1 MEENN
6 KLKMIKTISKNIIED
21 HIGESAA
28 QCAYYVILS
37 FIPFTILLLSL
48 IQYTNIEPQQLFDTI
63 SNIIP
68 SYMNETV
75 IGIIREAYSKSIGT
89 VSISAIFML
98 FAADRGL
105 FALIRELHFI
115 YNFSDNK
122 NKSWIHLKLI
132 SLIQTIVFI
141 ILVAIGLVAMV
152 FGKTIISTIE
162 ENLRIPKISG
172 FITQI
177 SLLFIA
183 FIIFLCIY
191 RFMSRHKLNFVNQ
204 IRGAIFASVALNVI
218 SFIFSKYLE
227 IFKGFSTTYGS
238 LTALML
244 VMMWTYT
251 CFYIIFLGAEINK
264 YYNTKVKSPTH
275 LC

>member
-6 KLKMIKTISKNIIED
+6 KLKMIKTILNNMKED

-37 FIPFTILLLSL
+37 FIPFTILLLTL
-48 IQYTNIEPQQLFDTI
+48 IQYTNVEPQQLFDII

-68 SYMNETV
+68 SYMNERV
-75 IGIIREAYSKSIGT
+75 LGIIREVYSKSIGT
-89 VSISAIFML
+89 VSISLIFML
-98 FAADRGL
+98 FAADKGL
-105 FALIRELHFI
+105 FALMRELHLI

-122 NKSWIHLKLI
+122 NRSWLYLKLI

-141 ILVAIGLVAMV
+141 ILVALGLVVMV
-152 FGKTIISTIE
+152 FGKTIISTIK
-162 ENLRIPKISG
+162 ENSG
-172 FITQI
+172 ILKNYTIFSEIITQI
-177 SLLFIA
+177 GFLLIA

-191 RFMSRHKLNFVNQ
+191 KFMSRHKLNLIKQ
-204 IRGAIFASVALNVI
+204 IRGAIFASLALNII

-227 IFKGFSTTYGS
+227 IFRGFSTTYGS

-244 VMMWTYT
+244 IMMWTYT
-251 CFYIIFLGAEINK
+251 C
-264 YYNTKVKSPTH
+264 
-275 LC
+275 